1 MKKLGYIAGACLTAT
16 FLAACGGATQ
26 SVSPSTPTRYNVE
39 RSEVQAG
46 ASSVHPLS
54 SLKGETFAASD
65 VEVKGAC
72 PQAVA
77 QFSTSGAAAGPYPGT
92 FKATGS
98 WYDTF
103 SNKLGF
109 RWHFKESFTI
119 TSGHSTISGTI
130 SKHRGGEGVGP
141 MDCHHFGP
149 APKKRGLTFVSRS
162 LGSRGLATV
171 GDIKKGYLKETLH

>member
-1 MKKLGYIAGACLTAT
+1 MKKLGYIAGVCLTAT
-16 FLAACGGATQ
+16 FLAACSGANQ
-26 SVSPSTPTRYNVE
+26 SVSPSTPMQYNVE

-46 ASSVHPLS
+46 ASSVRPLS
-54 SLKGETFAASD
+54 SLKGETLAASD
-65 VEVKGAC
+65 VAVKGAC

-77 QFSTSGAAAGPYPGT
+77 QFSASGEAAGPYPGT
-92 FKATGS
+92 FKTTGS

-103 SNKLGF
+103 SNRFGF

-119 TSGHSTISGTI
+119 TSGHNAISGTI
-130 SKHRGGEGVGP
+130 SKHHGGEGVGP

-149 APKKRGLTFVSRS
+149 AFKERGLRFVSRS
-162 LGSRGLATV
+162 LGIRGLATV